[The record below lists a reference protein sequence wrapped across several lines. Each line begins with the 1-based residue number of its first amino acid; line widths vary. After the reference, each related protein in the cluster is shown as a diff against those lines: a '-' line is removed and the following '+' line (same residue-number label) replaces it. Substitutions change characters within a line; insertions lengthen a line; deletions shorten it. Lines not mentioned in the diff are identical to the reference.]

1 MENLGPYTNFHE
13 LNQDWF
19 LQEFNK
25 LVAQWKAMQK
35 NFDNLQDAFNDLKSY
50 VQDYF
55 KNLDVQEEINNK
67 LNNMA
72 KSGELSNL
80 IMPFITE
87 NANPIFVVSES
98 DMTDKTKTYVLTTN
112 GHIFTYIKNSFV
124 DSGLVYGIT
133 NLSMLGFGSL
143 FYSNESLPEVYK
155 DFNNLPNNKILW
167 YSGINGLVNAPKENF
182 SGCVITYSYVADGG
196 AKVQVCYE
204 QQKNNIF
211 TRVFNSDKWSTWNSP
226 LNAYGSLFYS
236 NEVLPDEYKDF
247 NNLPNNKILW
257 YSGING
263 LVNAPKENFSGCVIT
278 YSYVADGG
286 AKVQVC
292 YEQQKNNI
300 FTRVFN
306 SDKWSTW
313 NSPLNAYGSLFYSN
327 EVLPDEYKD
336 FNNLPNNKIL
346 WYSGINGLVNAPK
359 ENFSG
364 CVITYSYVA
373 EGGAKVQVCYEQQT
387 NNIFTRVFSSDK
399 WSTWVSTLTEKE
411 TNFYV
416 NFPDKTNNFNS
427 VTDCLYAV
435 QKTKGIKNV
444 YINSGTY
451 DILNELGGMTYIN
464 NIDTSKDWDEVQ
476 PVVNDCN
483 IYGIG
488 DVLLKMELETTTHD
502 KYFLF
507 SPLNVRG
514 NIHIENINVKAK
526 KCRYCIHDESGT
538 NYPNTIKEYINVN
551 CFHDNSEYGGQ
562 AVGCGYSKNTKAY
575 FKNCN
580 FKCSG
585 TSEAFSVHEA
595 GDCTLTFNSTYFYS
609 LSTTGCVRI
618 SEVGFNYCNVKFINC
633 ILKDSLYLRDEIQPS
648 TSNGNTKVD
657 LINSYYLKVKSDY
670 PTNLSEITQYN
681 TLTGEV
687 KTIETV

>member
-1 MENLGPYTNFHE
+1 MSMENLGPYTNFHE

-25 LVAQWKAMQK
+25 IIAQWKAMQK
-35 NFDNLQDAFNDLKSY
+35 NFDNLQDAFNDLKNF
-50 VQDYF
+50 VHDYF

-80 IMPFITE
+80 IMPFITQ

-98 DMTDKTKTYVLTTN
+98 DMNDKTKTYVLTTN

-133 NLSMLGFGSL
+133 NLSMLGFGSI
-143 FYSNESLPEVYK
+143 FYSNESVPAGYN

-167 YSGINGLVNAPKENF
+167 YSGVNGLVNAPKENF
-182 SGCVITYSYVADGG
+182 SGCVITYSYLPVDG

-204 QQKNNIF
+204 QKTNNTF
-211 TRVFNSDKWSTWNSP
+211 TRVFSSDTWSTWTST
-226 LNAYGSLFYS
+226 LNGYGSLFYS
-236 NEVLPDEYKDF
+236 NESVPAGYNDF

-257 YSGING
+257 YSGVNG

-278 YSYVADGG
+278 YSYLPVDG

-292 YEQQKNNI
+292 YEQK
-300 FTRVFN
+300 
-306 SDKWSTW
+306 
-313 NSPLNAYGSLFYSN
+313 
-327 EVLPDEYKD
+327 
-336 FNNLPNNKIL
+336 
-346 WYSGINGLVNAPK
+346 
-359 ENFSG
+359 
-364 CVITYSYVA
+364 
-373 EGGAKVQVCYEQQT
+373 T
-387 NNIFTRVFSSDK
+387 NNTFTRVFSSDT
-399 WSTWVSTLTEKE
+399 WSTWTSYLSEQE

-416 NFPDKTNNFNS
+416 NFPDKPNNFNS
-427 VTDCLYAV
+427 VTECLYAV

-451 DILNELGGMTYIN
+451 DILNEIGGMTYIN

-488 DVLLKMELETTTHD
+488 DVLLKMELETTTRD

-526 KCRYCIHDESGT
+526 KCRYCIHDENGT
-538 NYPNTIKEYINVN
+538 NYPDSTKEYINVN

-585 TSEAFSVHEA
+585 TSEAFSVHED
-595 GDCTLTFNSTYFYS
+595 GNCTLTFNSSYFYS

-618 SEVGFNYCNVKFINC
+618 SEVGLNYCNAKFINC
-633 ILKDSLYLRDEIQPS
+633 ILKDGLYLRDEIQPT

>member
-1 MENLGPYTNFHE
+1 MSMENLGPYTNFHE

-143 FYSNESLPEVYK
+143 FYSNESLPEV
-155 DFNNLPNNKILW
+155 
-167 YSGINGLVNAPKENF
+167 
-182 SGCVITYSYVADGG
+182 
-196 AKVQVCYE
+196 
-204 QQKNNIF
+204 
-211 TRVFNSDKWSTWNSP
+211 
-226 LNAYGSLFYS
+226 
-236 NEVLPDEYKDF
+236 YKDF

>member
-1 MENLGPYTNFHE
+1 MSMENLGPYTNFHE

-25 LVAQWKAMQK
+25 IIEQWKTMQK
-35 NFDNLQDAFNDLKSY
+35 NFNNLHDAFNDLKSY
-50 VQDYF
+50 VQNYF
-55 KNLDVQEEINNK
+55 KNLDVQEEIDNK

-98 DMTDKTKTYVLTTN
+98 DMKDKTKTYVLTTN

-143 FYSNESLPEVYK
+143 FYSNESVPAGYNN
-155 DFNNLPNNKILW
+155 FNNLPNNKILW
-167 YSGINGLVNAPKENF
+167 YSGITGLVNAPKENF
-182 SGCVITYSYVADGG
+182 SGCVITYSYVSDGG

-204 QQKNNIF
+204 Q
-211 TRVFNSDKWSTWNSP
+211 
-226 LNAYGSLFYS
+226 
-236 NEVLPDEYKDF
+236 E
-247 NNLPNNKILW
+247 
-257 YSGING
+257 
-263 LVNAPKENFSGCVIT
+263 
-278 YSYVADGG
+278 
-286 AKVQVC
+286 
-292 YEQQKNNI
+292 
-300 FTRVFN
+300 
-306 SDKWSTW
+306 
-313 NSPLNAYGSLFYSN
+313 
-327 EVLPDEYKD
+327 
-336 FNNLPNNKIL
+336 
-346 WYSGINGLVNAPK
+346 
-359 ENFSG
+359 
-364 CVITYSYVA
+364 
-373 EGGAKVQVCYEQQT
+373 T
-387 NNIFTRVFSSDK
+387 NNTFTRVFSADK
-399 WSTWVSTLTEKE
+399 WSMWVTTLTKKE

-416 NFPDKTNNFNS
+416 NFPDKPNNFNS

-435 QKTKGIKNV
+435 QATKGIKNV

-488 DVLLKMELETTTHD
+488 DVLLKMELETTTRD

-526 KCRYCIHDESGT
+526 KCRYCIHDENGT
-538 NYPNTIKEYINVN
+538 NYPDSIKEYINVN

-575 FKNCN
+575 FENCN

-585 TSEAFSVHEA
+585 ISEAFSVHES
-595 GDCTLTFNSTYFYS
+595 GDCILTFNSSYFYS
-609 LSTTGCVRI
+609 TSTTGCVRI
-618 SEVGFNYCNVKFINC
+618 SEVGLNYCTVKFINC
-633 ILKDSLYLRDEIQPS
+633 ILKDGLYLRDEIQPS

-687 KTIETV
+687 KTIETI